1 MGRGANAPALLLAI
15 VFMAFGFQNDLP
27 LGFAAALGWF
37 GGTASLLIHE
47 LGHVRAA
54 SRLDGIRGASVSLI
68 WLGAATRL
76 DGAYESGR
84 DQTKVAMAGPR
95 ASFALA
101 IMLAVAAVLLP
112 VPGAL
117 KELILALALFNVAL
131 GAFNLVPTN
140 PLDGHKIIV
149 GLLWSAT
156 GSEEKAR
163 RLIRRAGYTWL
174 ALELG
179 TSALLLVEK
188 PVMGFAIAVVA
199 ALFYGQK
206 RFLRR
211 RSA

>member
-1 MGRGANAPALLLAI
+1 MGRGANAPALVLAL

-54 SRLDGIRGASVSLI
+54 SRVDGIHGAGVSLI
-68 WLGAATRL
+68 WLGAATNL

-84 DQTKVAMAGPR
+84 DQTKVALAGPR
-95 ASFALA
+95 ASFGLA
-101 IMLAVAAVLLP
+101 IMLTVAAVLLP
-112 VPGAL
+112 VPVAL
-117 KELILALALFNVAL
+117 KELIFALALFNVAL

-156 GSEEKAR
+156 GSEERAR
-163 RLIRRAGYTWL
+163 RLIRRAGYAWL

-179 TSALLLVEK
+179 TSTLLLVER
-188 PVMGFAIAVVA
+188 PALGFAIAAVA
-199 ALFYGQK
+199 ALFYAQK
-206 RFLRR
+206 RFLRT

>member
-1 MGRGANAPALLLAI
+1 MGRGANAPAVLLAI
-15 VFMAFGFQNDLP
+15 VFLAFGFQNGLP

-54 SRLDGIRGASVSLI
+54 SRVDGIRGASVSLI

-76 DGAYESGR
+76 DGAYERGR
-84 DQTKVAMAGPR
+84 DQTKVALAGPR
-95 ASFALA
+95 ASFGLA
-101 IMLAVAAVLLP
+101 IMLTIAAVLLP
-112 VPGAL
+112 VPVAL

-149 GLLWSAT
+149 GLVWSAT
-156 GSEEKAR
+156 RSEEKAR
-163 RLIRRAGYTWL
+163 RLIRRAGYAWL

-206 RFLRR
+206 RFLRAR
-211 RSA
+211 R

>member
-1 MGRGANAPALLLAI
+1 MLALLF
-15 VFMAFGFQNDLP
+15 VAFGFQNDLP

-54 SRLDGIRGASVSLI
+54 SRVDGIRGAGVTLI
-68 WLGAATRL
+68 WLGAATNL

-84 DQTKVAMAGPR
+84 DQTKVALAGPR
-95 ASFALA
+95 ASFGLA
-101 IMLAVAAVLLP
+101 IMLTVAAVLLP
-112 VPGAL
+112 IPLAL

-131 GAFNLVPTN
+131 AAFNLVPTN

-156 GSEEKAR
+156 GSEERAR
-163 RLIRRAGYTWL
+163 RLIRRAGYAWL
-174 ALELG
+174 SLELA

-188 PVMGFAIAVVA
+188 PVLGFAIAAVA
-199 ALFYGQK
+199 ALFYAQK

-211 RSA
+211 PSA